1 MSQREWKQKEM
12 QQNREK
18 KGQNQGKNFRKK
30 TGYRAALA
38 ASMFLIAAS
47 AALTACRTSP
57 AEETAAQTQAADMTE
72 GAVSTALGTADRML
86 EEDGVLYLKYRTE
99 IRSLSKETGEMKTLC
114 QFEKEDENSTF
125 WVYGGGLY
133 FDRMQAESGST
144 QGTELYGLY
153 RLDLANGREEHL
165 ADLTDQPSVLYAS
178 KNRLYVKGYNMNV
191 IYALDENGK
200 TAGELSPSD
209 TIYGELPAGCSEL
222 FNGILPYYT
231 EQLGYMPVQNE
242 NCLVIADVDGSHPKE
257 ISDITNTSSV
267 LFAKDAFF
275 ALLRDGNGN
284 TQCYRYEVADPKKRT
299 LLYETAENISLVQY
313 LDGYLYL
320 MENQASQTSTGKLS
334 FRRIAADAETDAS
347 ANAAAAQEPLF
358 TVEEE
363 PGMTNDFS
371 LYGNFYVTG
380 DRAYCQQFK
389 DYGVYL
395 GEKTINNGAAGE
407 VSLLEPVLFQSPIRE
422 LGHVEAESETLKS
435 ADGSRELGSVYAER
449 LVFDGEGDAVEA
461 MNQTMQELQA
471 SVLSMART
479 DSLNLDTEAAGD
491 AAAPDGSE
499 EETLPQDTEA
509 VQPVYS
515 MALTIDG
522 DNAICYL
529 DDHYVCVRA
538 DGYEYTGGAH
548 GTPFRQYFVFDR
560 ETGAR
565 LSLSDVVENPVEDLQ
580 AKVGAAFRELA
591 EKTNFAFESPE
602 DLEHTVADGISY
614 ESPFYLSE
622 TGVVFYYAPYEIAS
636 YAEGFPEVT
645 IPYSELEMRI
655 TLNPLS

>member
-1 MSQREWKQKEM
+1 MAQKEWKREEM
-12 QQNREK
+12 K
-18 KGQNQGKNFRKK
+18 QNQGRTEQNQRKKVQKK
-30 TGYRAALA
+30 TGYRAVLA

-47 AALTACRTSP
+47 AALSACKKSP
-57 AEETAAQTQAADMTE
+57 AAETTAQTQAAEETE
-72 GAVSTALGTADRML
+72 GAVSTALGAADRVL
-86 EEDGVLYLKYRTE
+86 EENGMLYLKYRTE

-114 QFEKEDENSTF
+114 QFDTGDENSTF

-133 FDRMQAESGST
+133 FDRIQAESGST

-153 RLDLANGREEHL
+153 LLDLESGVEEHL

-191 IYALDENGK
+191 IYTLDENGK

-209 TIYGELPAGCSEL
+209 TIYGEIPAGCSEL

-231 EQLGYMPVQNE
+231 EQFGYMPVQNE
-242 NCLVIADVDGSHPKE
+242 TCLVIADADGSHPRE

-284 TQCYRYEVADPKKRT
+284 TQCYRYEVSDPEKRT

-313 LDGYLYL
+313 QDGYLYL
-320 MENQASQTSTGKLS
+320 MENQASQTSTGEFLFK
-334 FRRIAADAETDAS
+334 RIAADAEADAA
-347 ANAAAAQEPLF
+347 ANAAEAQNALF

-371 LYGNFYVTG
+371 MYGNFYVTG
-380 DRAYCQQFK
+380 NQAYCQQFK

-395 GEKTINNGAAGE
+395 GEKTLDDAAGGE
-407 VSLLEPVLFQSPIRE
+407 ATLLEPVLFQSPIRE
-422 LGHVEAESETLKS
+422 LGHVEAQSETLKS

-471 SVLSMART
+471 SVLSAART
-479 DSLNLDTEAAGD
+479 DSMNLDTEMSIDTAES
-491 AAAPDGSE
+491 DGSE
-499 EETLPQDTEA
+499 EETLPQEA
-509 VQPVYS
+509 DAAQPVYS

-522 DNAICYL
+522 DDAITYL

-565 LSLSDVVENPVEDLQ
+565 LSLSDVVENPVEELQ
-580 AKVGAAFRELA
+580 TKVGAAFRELA

-655 TLNPLS
+655 ELSK

>member
-1 MSQREWKQKEM
+1 MAQKEWKREEM
-12 QQNREK
+12 K
-18 KGQNQGKNFRKK
+18 QNQGRTEQNQRKKVQKK
-30 TGYRAALA
+30 TGYRAVLA

-47 AALTACRTSP
+47 AALSACQKSP
-57 AEETAAQTQAADMTE
+57 AAETTAQTQAAEETE
-72 GAVSTALGTADRML
+72 GAVSTALGAADRVL
-86 EEDGVLYLKYRTE
+86 EENGMLYLKYRTE

-114 QFEKEDENSTF
+114 QFDTGDENSTF

-133 FDRMQAESGST
+133 FERIQAESGST
-144 QGTELYGLY
+144 QGTEFYGLY
-153 RLDLANGREEHL
+153 RLDLESGVEEHL

-191 IYALDENGK
+191 IYTLDENGK

-209 TIYGELPAGCSEL
+209 TIYGEIPAGCSEL

-231 EQLGYMPVQNE
+231 EQFGYMPVQNE
-242 NCLVIADVDGSHPKE
+242 TCLVIADVDGSHPRE

-284 TQCYRYEVADPKKRT
+284 TQCYRYEVSDPEKRT

-313 LDGYLYL
+313 QDGYLYL
-320 MENQASQTSTGKLS
+320 MENQASQISTGKYS
-334 FRRIAADAETDAS
+334 FKRIAADAKADAA
-347 ANAAAAQEPLF
+347 ANAAEAQNALF

-371 LYGNFYVTG
+371 MYGNFYVTG
-380 DRAYCQQFK
+380 NQAYCQQFK

-395 GEKTINNGAAGE
+395 GEKTLDDAAGGE
-407 VSLLEPVLFQSPIRE
+407 VTLLEPVLFQSPIRE
-422 LGHVEAESETLKS
+422 LGHVEAQSETLKS

-471 SVLSMART
+471 SVLSAART
-479 DSLNLDTEAAGD
+479 DSMNLDTEMSIDTAET
-491 AAAPDGSE
+491 DGSE
-499 EETLPQDTEA
+499 EEVLPQEA
-509 VQPVYS
+509 DAAQPIYS

-522 DNAICYL
+522 DDAITYL

-560 ETGAR
+560 KTGAR
-565 LSLSDVVENPVEDLQ
+565 LSLSDVVENPVEELQ

-655 TLNPLS
+655 ELSK

>member
-1 MSQREWKQKEM
+1 MAQKEWKREEM
-12 QQNREK
+12 K
-18 KGQNQGKNFRKK
+18 QNQGRTEQNQRKKVQKK
-30 TGYRAALA
+30 TGYRAVLA

-47 AALTACRTSP
+47 AALSACKKSP
-57 AEETAAQTQAADMTE
+57 AAETTAQTQAAEETE
-72 GAVSTALGTADRML
+72 GAVSTALGAADRVL
-86 EEDGVLYLKYRTE
+86 EENGMLYLKYRTE

-114 QFEKEDENSTF
+114 QFDTRDENSTF

-133 FDRMQAESGST
+133 FERIQAESGST
-144 QGTELYGLY
+144 QGTEFYGLY
-153 RLDLANGREEHL
+153 RLDLESGVEEHL

-191 IYALDENGK
+191 IYTLDENGK

-209 TIYGELPAGCSEL
+209 TIYGEIPAGCSEL

-231 EQLGYMPVQNE
+231 EQFGYMPVQNE
-242 NCLVIADVDGSHPKE
+242 TCLVIADVDGSHPRE

-284 TQCYRYEVADPKKRT
+284 TQCYRYEVSDPEKRT

-313 LDGYLYL
+313 QDGYLYL
-320 MENQASQTSTGKLS
+320 MENQASQISTGKYS
-334 FRRIAADAETDAS
+334 FKRIAADAKADAA
-347 ANAAAAQEPLF
+347 ANAAEAQNALF

-371 LYGNFYVTG
+371 MYGNFYVTG
-380 DRAYCQQFK
+380 NLAYCQQFK

-395 GEKTINNGAAGE
+395 GEKTLDDAASGE
-407 VSLLEPVLFQSPIRE
+407 VTLLEPVLFQSPIRE
-422 LGHVEAESETLKS
+422 LGHVEAQSETLKS

-471 SVLSMART
+471 SVLSAART
-479 DSLNLDTEAAGD
+479 DSMNLDTEMSIDTAET
-491 AAAPDGSE
+491 DGSE
-499 EETLPQDTEA
+499 EEVLPQEA
-509 VQPVYS
+509 DAAQPIYS

-522 DNAICYL
+522 DDAITYL

-565 LSLSDVVENPVEDLQ
+565 LSLSDVVENPVEELQ

-636 YAEGFPEVT
+636 YAEGVPEVT

-655 TLNPLS
+655 ELSK

>member
-1 MSQREWKQKEM
+1 MAQKEWKQEEM
-12 QQNREK
+12 K
-18 KGQNQGKNFRKK
+18 QNQGRTEQNQRKKVQKK
-30 TGYRAALA
+30 TGYRAVLA

-47 AALTACRTSP
+47 AALSACQKSP
-57 AEETAAQTQAADMTE
+57 AAETAAQTQAAEETE
-72 GAVSTALGTADRML
+72 GAVSTALGSADRVL
-86 EEDGVLYLKYRTE
+86 EENGMLYLKYRTE

-114 QFEKEDENSTF
+114 QFGKGDENSTF

-133 FDRMQAESGST
+133 FDRKQAESGST
-144 QGTELYGLY
+144 EGTELYGLY
-153 RLDLANGREEHL
+153 RLDLESGEEEHL

-191 IYALDENGK
+191 IYTLDENGK

-209 TIYGELPAGCSEL
+209 TIYGEIPAGCSEL

-231 EQLGYMPVQNE
+231 EQFGYMPVQNE
-242 NCLVIADVDGSHPKE
+242 TCLVIADADGSHPRE

-284 TQCYRYEVADPKKRT
+284 TQCYRYEVSDPEKRT

-313 LDGYLYL
+313 QDGYLYL
-320 MENQASQTSTGKLS
+320 MENQASQISTGKHS
-334 FRRIAADAETDAS
+334 FKRIAADVEADAA
-347 ANAAAAQEPLF
+347 ANAAEAQNALF

-371 LYGNFYVTG
+371 MYGNFYVTG
-380 DRAYCQQFK
+380 NQAYCQQFK

-395 GEKTINNGAAGE
+395 GEKTLDAAAGGE
-407 VSLLEPVLFQSPIRE
+407 VTLLEPVLFQSPIRE
-422 LGHVEAESETLKS
+422 LGHVEAQSEALKS

-449 LVFDGEGDAVEA
+449 LVFDGENDVVEA

-471 SVLSMART
+471 SVLSAART
-479 DSLNLDTEAAGD
+479 DAMNLDTEMSGD
-491 AAAPDGSE
+491 AA
-499 EETLPQDTEA
+499 
-509 VQPVYS
+509 QPVYS

-522 DNAICYL
+522 DNAITYL

-565 LSLSDVVENPVEDLQ
+565 LSLSDVVENPVEELQ

-645 IPYSELEMRI
+645 IPYSELEIRI
-655 TLNPLS
+655 ALK

>member
-1 MSQREWKQKEM
+1 MAQKEWKREEM
-12 QQNREK
+12 K
-18 KGQNQGKNFRKK
+18 QNQGRTEQNQRKKVQKK
-30 TGYRAALA
+30 TGYRAVLA

-47 AALTACRTSP
+47 AALSACQKSP
-57 AEETAAQTQAADMTE
+57 AAETTAQTQAAEETE
-72 GAVSTALGTADRML
+72 GAVSTALGAADRVL
-86 EEDGVLYLKYRTE
+86 EENGMLYLKYRTE

-114 QFEKEDENSTF
+114 QFDTGDENSTF

-133 FDRMQAESGST
+133 FDRIQAESGST
-144 QGTELYGLY
+144 QGTEFYGLY
-153 RLDLANGREEHL
+153 RLDLESGVEEHL

-191 IYALDENGK
+191 IYTLDENGK

-209 TIYGELPAGCSEL
+209 TIYGEIPAGCSEL

-231 EQLGYMPVQNE
+231 EQFGYMPVQNE
-242 NCLVIADVDGSHPKE
+242 TCLVIADVDGSHPRE

-284 TQCYRYEVADPKKRT
+284 TQCYRYEVSDPEKRT

-313 LDGYLYL
+313 QDGYLYL
-320 MENQASQTSTGKLS
+320 MENQASQISTGKYS
-334 FRRIAADAETDAS
+334 FKRIAADAKADAA
-347 ANAAAAQEPLF
+347 ANAAEAQNALF

-371 LYGNFYVTG
+371 MYGNFYVTG
-380 DRAYCQQFK
+380 NQAYCQQFK

-395 GEKTINNGAAGE
+395 GEKTLDDAAGGE
-407 VSLLEPVLFQSPIRE
+407 VTLLEPVLFQSPIRE
-422 LGHVEAESETLKS
+422 LGHVEAQSETLKS

-471 SVLSMART
+471 SVLSAART
-479 DSLNLDTEAAGD
+479 DSMNLDTEMSIDTAET
-491 AAAPDGSE
+491 DGSE
-499 EETLPQDTEA
+499 EEVLPQEA
-509 VQPVYS
+509 DAAQPIYS

-522 DNAICYL
+522 DDAITYL

-565 LSLSDVVENPVEDLQ
+565 LSLSDVVENPVEELQ

-655 TLNPLS
+655 ALSK

>member
-1 MSQREWKQKEM
+1 MAQKEWKREEM
-12 QQNREK
+12 K
-18 KGQNQGKNFRKK
+18 QNQGRTEQNQRKKVQKK
-30 TGYRAALA
+30 TGYRAVLA

-47 AALTACRTSP
+47 AALSACKKSP
-57 AEETAAQTQAADMTE
+57 AAETTAQTQAAEETE
-72 GAVSTALGTADRML
+72 GAVSTALGAPDRVL
-86 EEDGVLYLKYRTE
+86 EENGMLYLKYRTE

-114 QFEKEDENSTF
+114 QFDTGDENSTF

-133 FDRMQAESGST
+133 FDRIQAESGST
-144 QGTELYGLY
+144 QGTKLYGLY
-153 RLDLANGREEHL
+153 RLDLESGVEEHL

-191 IYALDENGK
+191 IYTLDENGK

-209 TIYGELPAGCSEL
+209 TIYGEIPAGCSEL

-231 EQLGYMPVQNE
+231 EQFGYMPVQNE
-242 NCLVIADVDGSHPKE
+242 TCLVIADADGSHPRE

-284 TQCYRYEVADPKKRT
+284 TQCYRYEVSDPEKRT

-313 LDGYLYL
+313 QDGYLYL
-320 MENQASQTSTGKLS
+320 MENQASQTSTGEFLFK
-334 FRRIAADAETDAS
+334 RIAADAEADAA
-347 ANAAAAQEPLF
+347 ANAAEAQNALF

-371 LYGNFYVTG
+371 MYGNFYVTG
-380 DRAYCQQFK
+380 NQAYCQQFK

-395 GEKTINNGAAGE
+395 GEKTLDDAAVGE
-407 VSLLEPVLFQSPIRE
+407 ATLLEPVLFQSPIRE
-422 LGHVEAESETLKS
+422 LGHVEAQSETLKS

-471 SVLSMART
+471 SVLSAART
-479 DSLNLDTEAAGD
+479 DSMNLDTEMSIDTAES
-491 AAAPDGSE
+491 DGSE
-499 EETLPQDTEA
+499 EETLPQEA
-509 VQPVYS
+509 DAAQPVYS

-522 DNAICYL
+522 DDAITYL

-565 LSLSDVVENPVEDLQ
+565 LSLSDVVENPVEELQ

-655 TLNPLS
+655 ELSK

>member
-1 MSQREWKQKEM
+1 MAQKEWKREEM
-12 QQNREK
+12 K
-18 KGQNQGKNFRKK
+18 QNQGRTEQNQRKKVQKK
-30 TGYRAALA
+30 TGYRAVLA

-47 AALTACRTSP
+47 AALSACKKSP
-57 AEETAAQTQAADMTE
+57 AAETTAQTQAAEETE
-72 GAVSTALGTADRML
+72 GAVSTALGAADRVL
-86 EEDGVLYLKYRTE
+86 EENGMLYLKYRTE

-114 QFEKEDENSTF
+114 QFDTGDENSTF

-133 FDRMQAESGST
+133 FDRIQAESGST

-153 RLDLANGREEHL
+153 RLDLESSVEEHL

-191 IYALDENGK
+191 IYTLDENGK

-209 TIYGELPAGCSEL
+209 TIYGEIPAGCSEL

-231 EQLGYMPVQNE
+231 EQFGYMPVQNE
-242 NCLVIADVDGSHPKE
+242 TCLVIADVDGSHPRE

-284 TQCYRYEVADPKKRT
+284 TQCYRYEVSDPEKRT

-313 LDGYLYL
+313 QDGYLYL
-320 MENQASQTSTGKLS
+320 MENQASQISTGKYS
-334 FRRIAADAETDAS
+334 FKRIAADAKADAA
-347 ANAAAAQEPLF
+347 ANAAEAQNALF

-371 LYGNFYVTG
+371 MYGNFYVTG
-380 DRAYCQQFK
+380 NQAYCQQFK

-395 GEKTINNGAAGE
+395 GEKTLDDAAGGE
-407 VSLLEPVLFQSPIRE
+407 VTLLEPVLFQSPIRE
-422 LGHVEAESETLKS
+422 LGHVEAQSETLKS

-471 SVLSMART
+471 SVLSAART
-479 DSLNLDTEAAGD
+479 DSMNLDTEMSIDTAES
-491 AAAPDGSE
+491 DGSE
-499 EETLPQDTEA
+499 EEVLPQEA
-509 VQPVYS
+509 DAAQPVYS

-522 DNAICYL
+522 DDAITYL

-565 LSLSDVVENPVEDLQ
+565 LSLSDVVENPVEELQ

-655 TLNPLS
+655 ELSK

>member
-1 MSQREWKQKEM
+1 MAQKEWKQEEM
-12 QQNREK
+12 K
-18 KGQNQGKNFRKK
+18 QNQGRTEQNQRKKLQKKVQKK
-30 TGYRAALA
+30 TGYRAVLA

-47 AALTACRTSP
+47 AALSACKKSP
-57 AEETAAQTQAADMTE
+57 AAETTAQTQAAEKTE
-72 GAVSTALGTADRML
+72 DAVSTALGSADRML
-86 EEDGVLYLKYRTE
+86 EENGMLYLKYRTE

-114 QFEKEDENSTF
+114 QFDKADENSTF

-153 RLDLANGREEHL
+153 RLDLESGEEEHL

-191 IYALDENGK
+191 IYTLDENGK

-209 TIYGELPAGCSEL
+209 TIYGEIPAGCSEL
-222 FNGILPYYT
+222 FNGILSYYT
-231 EQLGYMPVQNE
+231 EQFGYMPVQNE
-242 NCLVIADVDGSHPKE
+242 TCLVIADADGSHPRE

-284 TQCYRYEVADPKKRT
+284 TQCYRYEVSDPEKRT

-313 LDGYLYL
+313 QDGYLYL
-320 MENQASQTSTGKLS
+320 MENQASQISTGKHS
-334 FRRIAADAETDAS
+334 FKRIAADAEADAA
-347 ANAAAAQEPLF
+347 ANAAEAQNALF

-371 LYGNFYVTG
+371 MYGNFYVTG
-380 DRAYCQQFK
+380 NQAYCQQFK

-395 GEKTINNGAAGE
+395 GEKTLDAAAGGE
-407 VSLLEPVLFQSPIRE
+407 VTLLEPVLFQSPIRE
-422 LGHVEAESETLKS
+422 LGHVEAQSEALKS

-449 LVFDGEGDAVEA
+449 LVFDGENDAVEA

-471 SVLSMART
+471 SVLSAART
-479 DSLNLDTEAAGD
+479 DAMNLDTEMSGD
-491 AAAPDGSE
+491 AA
-499 EETLPQDTEA
+499 
-509 VQPVYS
+509 QPVYS

-522 DNAICYL
+522 DNAITYL

-565 LSLSDVVENPVEDLQ
+565 LSLSDVVENPVEELQ

-645 IPYSELEMRI
+645 IPYNELEMKI
-655 TLNPLS
+655 ALSK

>member
-1 MSQREWKQKEM
+1 MAQKEWKQEEM
-12 QQNREK
+12 K
-18 KGQNQGKNFRKK
+18 QNQGRTEQNQRKKVRKK
-30 TGYRAALA
+30 TGYRAVLA

-47 AALTACRTSP
+47 AALSACKKSP
-57 AEETAAQTQAADMTE
+57 AAETAAQTQAAEKTE
-72 GAVSTALGTADRML
+72 DAVSTALGSADRML
-86 EEDGVLYLKYRTE
+86 EENGMLYLKYRTE

-114 QFEKEDENSTF
+114 QFGKGDENSTF

-133 FDRMQAESGST
+133 FDRMQAESDST
-144 QGTELYGLY
+144 QGAELYGLY
-153 RLDLANGREEHL
+153 RLDLESGEEEHL

-191 IYALDENGK
+191 IYTLDENGK

-209 TIYGELPAGCSEL
+209 TIYGEIPAGCSEL

-231 EQLGYMPVQNE
+231 EQFGYMPVQNE
-242 NCLVIADVDGSHPKE
+242 TCLVIADADGSHPRE

-284 TQCYRYEVADPKKRT
+284 TQCYRYEVSDPEKRT

-313 LDGYLYL
+313 QDGYLYL
-320 MENQASQTSTGKLS
+320 MENQASQISTGKHS
-334 FRRIAADAETDAS
+334 FKRIAADVEADAA
-347 ANAAAAQEPLF
+347 ANAAEAQNALF

-380 DRAYCQQFK
+380 NQAYCQQFK

-395 GEKTINNGAAGE
+395 GEKTLDAAAGGE
-407 VSLLEPVLFQSPIRE
+407 VTLLEPVLFQSPIRE
-422 LGHVEAESETLKS
+422 LGHVEAQSETLKS

-449 LVFDGEGDAVEA
+449 LVFDGENDAVEA

-471 SVLSMART
+471 SVLSAART
-479 DSLNLDTEAAGD
+479 DAMNLDTEMSGD
-491 AAAPDGSE
+491 AA
-499 EETLPQDTEA
+499 
-509 VQPVYS
+509 QPVYS

-522 DNAICYL
+522 DNAITYL

-565 LSLSDVVENPVEDLQ
+565 LSLSDVLENPVEELQ

-645 IPYSELEMRI
+645 IPYNELEMTI
-655 TLNPLS
+655 ALSK

>member
-1 MSQREWKQKEM
+1 MAQKEWKREEM
-12 QQNREK
+12 K
-18 KGQNQGKNFRKK
+18 QNQGRTEQNQRKKVQKK
-30 TGYRAALA
+30 TGYRAVLA

-47 AALTACRTSP
+47 AALSACKKSP
-57 AEETAAQTQAADMTE
+57 AAETTAQTQAAEETE
-72 GAVSTALGTADRML
+72 GAVSTALGAADRVL
-86 EEDGVLYLKYRTE
+86 EENGMLYLKYRTE

-114 QFEKEDENSTF
+114 QFDTGDENSTF

-133 FDRMQAESGST
+133 FDRIQAESGST
-144 QGTELYGLY
+144 QGTEFYGLSL
-153 RLDLANGREEHL
+153 RDLKGGVKGNL
-165 ADLTDQPSVLYAS
+165 AILPVHPSVLYAS

-191 IYALDENGK
+191 IYTLDENGK

-209 TIYGELPAGCSEL
+209 TIYGEIPAGCSEL

-231 EQLGYMPVQNE
+231 EQFGYMPVQNE
-242 NCLVIADVDGSHPKE
+242 TCLVIADADGSHPRE

-284 TQCYRYEVADPKKRT
+284 TQCYRYEVSDPEKRT

-313 LDGYLYL
+313 QDGYLYL
-320 MENQASQTSTGKLS
+320 MENQASQTSTGEFLFK
-334 FRRIAADAETDAS
+334 RIAADAEADAA
-347 ANAAAAQEPLF
+347 ANAAEAQNALF

-371 LYGNFYVTG
+371 MYGNFYVTG
-380 DRAYCQQFK
+380 NQAYCQQFK

-395 GEKTINNGAAGE
+395 GEKTLDDAAGGE
-407 VSLLEPVLFQSPIRE
+407 VTLLDPVLFQSPIRE
-422 LGHVEAESETLKS
+422 LGHVEAQSETLKS

-471 SVLSMART
+471 SVLSAART
-479 DSLNLDTEAAGD
+479 DSMNLDTEMSIDTAES
-491 AAAPDGSE
+491 DGSE
-499 EETLPQDTEA
+499 EETLPQEA
-509 VQPVYS
+509 DAAQPVYS

-522 DNAICYL
+522 DDAITYL

-565 LSLSDVVENPVEDLQ
+565 LSLSDVVENPVEELQ

-655 TLNPLS
+655 ELSK

>member
-1 MSQREWKQKEM
+1 MAQKEWKREEM
-12 QQNREK
+12 K
-18 KGQNQGKNFRKK
+18 QNQGRTEQNQRKKVQKK
-30 TGYRAALA
+30 TGYRAVLA

-47 AALTACRTSP
+47 AALSACQKSP
-57 AEETAAQTQAADMTE
+57 AAETTAQTQAAEETE
-72 GAVSTALGTADRML
+72 GAVSTALGAADRVL
-86 EEDGVLYLKYRTE
+86 EENGMLYLKYRTE

-114 QFEKEDENSTF
+114 QFDTGDENSTF

-133 FDRMQAESGST
+133 FDRIQAESGST
-144 QGTELYGLY
+144 QGTEFYGLY
-153 RLDLANGREEHL
+153 RLDLESGVEEHL

-191 IYALDENGK
+191 IYTLDENGK

-209 TIYGELPAGCSEL
+209 TIYGEIPAGCSEL

-231 EQLGYMPVQNE
+231 EQFGYMPVQNE
-242 NCLVIADVDGSHPKE
+242 TCLVIADVDGSHPRE

-284 TQCYRYEVADPKKRT
+284 TQCYRYEVSDPEKRT

-313 LDGYLYL
+313 QDGYLYL
-320 MENQASQTSTGKLS
+320 MENQASQISTGKYS
-334 FRRIAADAETDAS
+334 FKRIAADAKADAA
-347 ANAAAAQEPLF
+347 ANAAEAQNALF

-371 LYGNFYVTG
+371 MYGNFYVTG
-380 DRAYCQQFK
+380 NQAYCQQFK

-395 GEKTINNGAAGE
+395 GEKTLDDAAGGE
-407 VSLLEPVLFQSPIRE
+407 ATLLEPVLFQSPIRE
-422 LGHVEAESETLKS
+422 LGHVEAQSETLKS

-471 SVLSMART
+471 SVLSAART
-479 DSLNLDTEAAGD
+479 DSMNLDTEMSIDTAET
-491 AAAPDGSE
+491 DGSE
-499 EETLPQDTEA
+499 EEVLPQEA
-509 VQPVYS
+509 DAAQPIYS

-522 DNAICYL
+522 DDAITYL

-565 LSLSDVVENPVEDLQ
+565 LSLSDVVENPVEELQ

-655 TLNPLS
+655 ELSK

>member
-1 MSQREWKQKEM
+1 MAQKEWKREEM
-12 QQNREK
+12 K
-18 KGQNQGKNFRKK
+18 QNQGRTEQNQRKKVQKK
-30 TGYRAALA
+30 TGYRAVLA

-47 AALTACRTSP
+47 AALSACKKSP
-57 AEETAAQTQAADMTE
+57 AAETTAQTQAAEETE
-72 GAVSTALGTADRML
+72 GAVSTALGAADRVL
-86 EEDGVLYLKYRTE
+86 EENGMLYLKYRTE

-114 QFEKEDENSTF
+114 QFDTGDENSTF

-133 FDRMQAESGST
+133 FDRIQAESGST

-153 RLDLANGREEHL
+153 RLDLESAVEEHL

-191 IYALDENGK
+191 IYTLDENGK

-209 TIYGELPAGCSEL
+209 TIYGEIPAGCSEL

-231 EQLGYMPVQNE
+231 EQFGYMPVQNE
-242 NCLVIADVDGSHPKE
+242 TCLVIADADGSHPRE

-284 TQCYRYEVADPKKRT
+284 TQCYRYEVSDPEKRM

-313 LDGYLYL
+313 QDGYLYL
-320 MENQASQTSTGKLS
+320 MENQASQTSTGEFLFK
-334 FRRIAADAETDAS
+334 RIAADAEADAA
-347 ANAAAAQEPLF
+347 ANAAEAQNALF

-371 LYGNFYVTG
+371 MYGNFYVTG
-380 DRAYCQQFK
+380 NQAYCQQFK

-395 GEKTINNGAAGE
+395 GEKTLDDAAGGE
-407 VSLLEPVLFQSPIRE
+407 ATLLEPVLFQSPIRE
-422 LGHVEAESETLKS
+422 LGHVEAQSETLKS

-471 SVLSMART
+471 SVLSAART
-479 DSLNLDTEAAGD
+479 DSMNLDTEMSID
-491 AAAPDGSE
+491 TTESDGSE
-499 EETLPQDTEA
+499 EETLPQEA
-509 VQPVYS
+509 DAAQPVYS

-522 DNAICYL
+522 DDAITYL

-565 LSLSDVVENPVEDLQ
+565 LSLSDVVENPVEELQ

-614 ESPFYLSE
+614 ESPFYLSK

-655 TLNPLS
+655 ELSK

>member
-1 MSQREWKQKEM
+1 MAQKEWKQEEM
-12 QQNREK
+12 K
-18 KGQNQGKNFRKK
+18 QNQGRTEQNQRKKVRKK
-30 TGYRAALA
+30 TGYRAVLA

-47 AALTACRTSP
+47 AALSACKKSP
-57 AEETAAQTQAADMTE
+57 AAETTAQTQAAEKTE
-72 GAVSTALGTADRML
+72 DAVSTALGSADRML
-86 EEDGVLYLKYRTE
+86 EENGMLYLKYRTE

-114 QFEKEDENSTF
+114 QFDKADENSTF

-153 RLDLANGREEHL
+153 RLDLESGEEEHL

-191 IYALDENGK
+191 IYTLDENGK

-209 TIYGELPAGCSEL
+209 TIYGEIPAGCSEL

-231 EQLGYMPVQNE
+231 EQFGYMPVQNE
-242 NCLVIADVDGSHPKE
+242 TCLVIADADGSHPRE

-284 TQCYRYEVADPKKRT
+284 TQCYRYEVSDPEKRT

-313 LDGYLYL
+313 QDGYLYL
-320 MENQASQTSTGKLS
+320 MENQASQISTGKHS
-334 FRRIAADAETDAS
+334 FKRIAADVEADAA
-347 ANAAAAQEPLF
+347 ANAAEAQNELF

-380 DRAYCQQFK
+380 NQAYCQQFK

-395 GEKTINNGAAGE
+395 GEKTLDAAAGGE
-407 VSLLEPVLFQSPIRE
+407 VTLLEPVLFQSPIRE
-422 LGHVEAESETLKS
+422 LGHVEAQSETLKS

-471 SVLSMART
+471 SVLSAART
-479 DSLNLDTEAAGD
+479 DAMNLDTEMSGD
-491 AAAPDGSE
+491 TA
-499 EETLPQDTEA
+499 
-509 VQPVYS
+509 QPVYS

-522 DNAICYL
+522 DNAITYL

-565 LSLSDVVENPVEDLQ
+565 LSLSDVVENPVEELQ

-645 IPYSELEMRI
+645 IPYSELEIRI
-655 TLNPLS
+655 ALK

>member
-1 MSQREWKQKEM
+1 MAQKEWKREEM
-12 QQNREK
+12 K
-18 KGQNQGKNFRKK
+18 QNQGRTEQNQRKKVQKK
-30 TGYRAALA
+30 TGYRAVLA

-47 AALTACRTSP
+47 AALSACQKSP
-57 AEETAAQTQAADMTE
+57 AAETTAQTQAAEETE
-72 GAVSTALGTADRML
+72 GAVSTALGAADRVL
-86 EEDGVLYLKYRTE
+86 EENGMLYLKYRTE

-114 QFEKEDENSTF
+114 QFDTGDENSTF

-133 FDRMQAESGST
+133 FDRIQAESGST
-144 QGTELYGLY
+144 QGTEFYGLY
-153 RLDLANGREEHL
+153 RLDLESGVEEHL

-191 IYALDENGK
+191 IYTLDENGK

-209 TIYGELPAGCSEL
+209 TIYGEIPAGCSEL

-231 EQLGYMPVQNE
+231 EQFGYMPVQNE
-242 NCLVIADVDGSHPKE
+242 TCLVIADVDGSHPRE

-284 TQCYRYEVADPKKRT
+284 TQCYRYEVSDPEKRT

-313 LDGYLYL
+313 QDGYLYL
-320 MENQASQTSTGKLS
+320 MENQASQISTGKYS
-334 FRRIAADAETDAS
+334 FKRIAADAKADAA
-347 ANAAAAQEPLF
+347 ANAAEAQNALF

-371 LYGNFYVTG
+371 MYGNFYVTG
-380 DRAYCQQFK
+380 NQAYCQQFK

-395 GEKTINNGAAGE
+395 GEKTLDDAASGE
-407 VSLLEPVLFQSPIRE
+407 VTLLEPVLFQSPIRE
-422 LGHVEAESETLKS
+422 LGHVEAQSETLKS

-471 SVLSMART
+471 SVLSAART
-479 DSLNLDTEAAGD
+479 DSMNLDTEMSIDTAET
-491 AAAPDGSE
+491 DGSE
-499 EETLPQDTEA
+499 EEVLPQEA
-509 VQPVYS
+509 DAAQPIYS

-522 DNAICYL
+522 DDAITYL

-565 LSLSDVVENPVEDLQ
+565 LSLSDVVENPVEELQ

-655 TLNPLS
+655 ALSK

>member
-1 MSQREWKQKEM
+1 MAQKEWK
-12 QQNREK
+12 REAMK
-18 KGQNQGKNFRKK
+18 QNQGRTEQNQRKKVQKK
-30 TGYRAALA
+30 TGYRAVLA

-47 AALTACRTSP
+47 AALSACQKSP
-57 AEETAAQTQAADMTE
+57 AAETTAQTQAAEETE
-72 GAVSTALGTADRML
+72 GAVSTALGAADRVL
-86 EEDGVLYLKYRTE
+86 EENGMLYLKYRTE

-114 QFEKEDENSTF
+114 QFDTGDENSTF

-133 FDRMQAESGST
+133 FDRIQAESGST
-144 QGTELYGLY
+144 QGTEFYGLY
-153 RLDLANGREEHL
+153 RLDLESGVEEHL

-191 IYALDENGK
+191 IYTLDENGK

-209 TIYGELPAGCSEL
+209 TIYGEIPAGCSEL

-231 EQLGYMPVQNE
+231 EQFGYMPVQNE
-242 NCLVIADVDGSHPKE
+242 TCLVIADVDGSHPRE

-284 TQCYRYEVADPKKRT
+284 TQCYRYEVSDPEKRT

-313 LDGYLYL
+313 QDGYLYL
-320 MENQASQTSTGKLS
+320 MENQASQISTGKYS
-334 FRRIAADAETDAS
+334 FKRIAADAKADAA
-347 ANAAAAQEPLF
+347 ANAAEAQNALF

-371 LYGNFYVTG
+371 MYGNFYVTG
-380 DRAYCQQFK
+380 NQAYCQQFK

-395 GEKTINNGAAGE
+395 GEKTLDDAASGE
-407 VSLLEPVLFQSPIRE
+407 VTLLEPVLFQSPIRE
-422 LGHVEAESETLKS
+422 LGHVEAQSETLKS

-471 SVLSMART
+471 SVLSAART
-479 DSLNLDTEAAGD
+479 DSMNLDTEMSIDTAET
-491 AAAPDGSE
+491 DGSE
-499 EETLPQDTEA
+499 EEVLPQEA
-509 VQPVYS
+509 DAAQPIYS

-522 DNAICYL
+522 DDAITYL

-565 LSLSDVVENPVEDLQ
+565 LSLSDVVENPVEELQ

-655 TLNPLS
+655 ELSK

>member
-1 MSQREWKQKEM
+1 MAQKEWKREEM
-12 QQNREK
+12 K
-18 KGQNQGKNFRKK
+18 QNQGRTEQNQRKKVQKK
-30 TGYRAALA
+30 TGYRAVLA

-47 AALTACRTSP
+47 AALSACQKSP
-57 AEETAAQTQAADMTE
+57 AAETTAQTQAAEETE
-72 GAVSTALGTADRML
+72 GAVSTALGAADRVL
-86 EEDGVLYLKYRTE
+86 EENGMLYLKYRTE

-114 QFEKEDENSTF
+114 QFDTGDENSTF

-133 FDRMQAESGST
+133 FDRIQAESGST
-144 QGTELYGLY
+144 QGTEFYGLY
-153 RLDLANGREEHL
+153 RLDLESGVEEHL

-191 IYALDENGK
+191 IYTLDENGK

-209 TIYGELPAGCSEL
+209 TVYGEIPAGCSEL

-231 EQLGYMPVQNE
+231 EQFGYMPVQNE
-242 NCLVIADVDGSHPKE
+242 TCLVIADVDGSHPRE

-284 TQCYRYEVADPKKRT
+284 TQCYRYEVSDPEKRT

-313 LDGYLYL
+313 QDGYLYL
-320 MENQASQTSTGKLS
+320 MENQASQISTGKYS
-334 FRRIAADAETDAS
+334 FKRIAADAKADAA
-347 ANAAAAQEPLF
+347 ANAAEAQNALF

-371 LYGNFYVTG
+371 MYGNFYVTG
-380 DRAYCQQFK
+380 NQAYCQQFK

-395 GEKTINNGAAGE
+395 GEKTLDDAASGE
-407 VSLLEPVLFQSPIRE
+407 VTLLEPVLFQSPIRE
-422 LGHVEAESETLKS
+422 LGHVEAQSETLKS

-471 SVLSMART
+471 SVLSAART
-479 DSLNLDTEAAGD
+479 DSMNLDTEMSIDTAET
-491 AAAPDGSE
+491 DGSE
-499 EETLPQDTEA
+499 EEVLPQEA
-509 VQPVYS
+509 DAAQPIYS

-522 DNAICYL
+522 DDAITYL

-565 LSLSDVVENPVEDLQ
+565 LSLSDVVENPVEELQ

-655 TLNPLS
+655 ELSK

>member
-1 MSQREWKQKEM
+1 MAQKEWKQEEM
-12 QQNREK
+12 K
-18 KGQNQGKNFRKK
+18 QNQGRTEQNQRKKVRKK
-30 TGYRAALA
+30 TGYRAVLA

-47 AALTACRTSP
+47 AALSACKKSP
-57 AEETAAQTQAADMTE
+57 AAETTAQTQAAEKTE
-72 GAVSTALGTADRML
+72 DTVSTALGSADRML
-86 EEDGVLYLKYRTE
+86 EENGMLYLKYRTE

-114 QFEKEDENSTF
+114 QFDKADENSTF

-153 RLDLANGREEHL
+153 RLDLESGEEEHL

-191 IYALDENGK
+191 IYTLDENGK

-209 TIYGELPAGCSEL
+209 TIYGEIPAGCSEL

-231 EQLGYMPVQNE
+231 EQFGYMPVQNE
-242 NCLVIADVDGSHPKE
+242 TCLVIADADGSHPRE

-284 TQCYRYEVADPKKRT
+284 TQCYRYEVSDPEKRT

-313 LDGYLYL
+313 QDGYLYL
-320 MENQASQTSTGKLS
+320 MENQASQISTGKHS
-334 FRRIAADAETDAS
+334 FKRIAADVEADAA
-347 ANAAAAQEPLF
+347 ANAAEAQNALF

-380 DRAYCQQFK
+380 NQAYCQQFK

-395 GEKTINNGAAGE
+395 GEKTLDDAAGGE
-407 VSLLEPVLFQSPIRE
+407 VTLLEPVLFQSPIRE
-422 LGHVEAESETLKS
+422 LGHVEAQSETLKS

-449 LVFDGEGDAVEA
+449 LVFDGENDAVEA
-461 MNQTMQELQA
+461 MNQTMQELQV
-471 SVLSMART
+471 SVLSAART
-479 DSLNLDTEAAGD
+479 DAMNLDTEMSGD
-491 AAAPDGSE
+491 TA
-499 EETLPQDTEA
+499 
-509 VQPVYS
+509 QPVYS

-522 DNAICYL
+522 DNAITYL

-565 LSLSDVVENPVEDLQ
+565 LSLSDVLENPVEELQ

-645 IPYSELEMRI
+645 IPYNELEMKI
-655 TLNPLS
+655 ALSK

>member
-1 MSQREWKQKEM
+1 MAQKEWKQEEM
-12 QQNREK
+12 K
-18 KGQNQGKNFRKK
+18 QNQGRTEQNQRKKVRKK
-30 TGYRAALA
+30 TGYRAVLA

-47 AALTACRTSP
+47 AALSACKKSP
-57 AEETAAQTQAADMTE
+57 AAETAAQTQAAEKTE
-72 GAVSTALGTADRML
+72 DAVSTALGSADRML
-86 EEDGVLYLKYRTE
+86 EENGMLYLKYRTE

-114 QFEKEDENSTF
+114 QFDKADENSTF

-153 RLDLANGREEHL
+153 RLDLESGEEEHL

-191 IYALDENGK
+191 IYTLDENGK

-209 TIYGELPAGCSEL
+209 TIYGEIPAGCSEL

-231 EQLGYMPVQNE
+231 EQFGYMPVQNE
-242 NCLVIADVDGSHPKE
+242 TCLVIADADGSHPRE
-257 ISDITNTSSV
+257 VSDITNTSSV

-284 TQCYRYEVADPKKRT
+284 TQCYRYEVSDPEKRT

-313 LDGYLYL
+313 QDGYLYL
-320 MENQASQTSTGKLS
+320 MENQASQISTGKHS
-334 FRRIAADAETDAS
+334 FKRIAADVEADAA
-347 ANAAAAQEPLF
+347 ANAAEAQNALF

-380 DRAYCQQFK
+380 NQAYCQQFK

-395 GEKTINNGAAGE
+395 GEKTLDDAAGGE
-407 VSLLEPVLFQSPIRE
+407 VTLLEPVLFQSPIRE
-422 LGHVEAESETLKS
+422 LGHVEAQSETLKS

-449 LVFDGEGDAVEA
+449 LVFDGENDAVEA

-471 SVLSMART
+471 SVLSAART
-479 DSLNLDTEAAGD
+479 DAMNLDTEMSGD
-491 AAAPDGSE
+491 TA
-499 EETLPQDTEA
+499 
-509 VQPVYS
+509 QPVYS

-522 DNAICYL
+522 DNAITYL

-565 LSLSDVVENPVEDLQ
+565 LSLSDVVENPVEELQ

-655 TLNPLS
+655 ELNK

>member
-1 MSQREWKQKEM
+1 MAQKEWKREEM
-12 QQNREK
+12 K
-18 KGQNQGKNFRKK
+18 QNQGRTEQNQRKKVQKK
-30 TGYRAALA
+30 TGYRAVLA

-47 AALTACRTSP
+47 AALSACKKSP
-57 AEETAAQTQAADMTE
+57 AAETTAQTQAAEETE
-72 GAVSTALGTADRML
+72 GAVSTALGAADRVL
-86 EEDGVLYLKYRTE
+86 EENGMLYLKYRTE

-114 QFEKEDENSTF
+114 QFDTGDENSTF

-133 FDRMQAESGST
+133 FDRIQAESGST
-144 QGTELYGLY
+144 QGTEFYGLY
-153 RLDLANGREEHL
+153 RLDLESGVEEHL

-191 IYALDENGK
+191 IYTLDENGK

-209 TIYGELPAGCSEL
+209 TIYGEIPAGCSEL

-231 EQLGYMPVQNE
+231 EQFGYMPVQNE
-242 NCLVIADVDGSHPKE
+242 TCLVIADVDGSHPRE

-284 TQCYRYEVADPKKRT
+284 TQCYRYEVSDPEKRT

-313 LDGYLYL
+313 QDGYLYL
-320 MENQASQTSTGKLS
+320 MENQASQTSTGEFLFK
-334 FRRIAADAETDAS
+334 RIAADAEADAA
-347 ANAAAAQEPLF
+347 ANAAEAQNALF

-371 LYGNFYVTG
+371 MYGNFYVTG
-380 DRAYCQQFK
+380 NQAYCQQFK

-395 GEKTINNGAAGE
+395 GEKTLDDAASGE
-407 VSLLEPVLFQSPIRE
+407 VTLLEPVLFQSPIRE
-422 LGHVEAESETLKS
+422 LGHVEAQSETLKS

-471 SVLSMART
+471 SVLSAART
-479 DSLNLDTEAAGD
+479 DSMNLDTEMSIDTAET
-491 AAAPDGSE
+491 DGSE
-499 EETLPQDTEA
+499 EEVLPQEA
-509 VQPVYS
+509 DAAQPIYS

-522 DNAICYL
+522 DDAITYL

-565 LSLSDVVENPVEDLQ
+565 LSLSDVVENPVEELQ

-655 TLNPLS
+655 ALSK

>member
-1 MSQREWKQKEM
+1 MAQKEWKREEM
-12 QQNREK
+12 K
-18 KGQNQGKNFRKK
+18 QNQGRTEQNQRKKVQKK
-30 TGYRAALA
+30 TGYRAVLA

-47 AALTACRTSP
+47 AALSACKKSP
-57 AEETAAQTQAADMTE
+57 AAETTAQTQAAEETE
-72 GAVSTALGTADRML
+72 GAVSTALGAADRVL
-86 EEDGVLYLKYRTE
+86 EENGMLYLKYRTE

-114 QFEKEDENSTF
+114 QFDTGDENSTF

-133 FDRMQAESGST
+133 FDRIQAESGST

-153 RLDLANGREEHL
+153 RLDLESSVEEHL

-191 IYALDENGK
+191 IYTLDENGK

-209 TIYGELPAGCSEL
+209 TIYGEIPAGCSEL

-231 EQLGYMPVQNE
+231 EQFGYMPVQNE
-242 NCLVIADVDGSHPKE
+242 TCLVIADADGSHPRE

-284 TQCYRYEVADPKKRT
+284 TQCYRYEVSDPEKRT

-313 LDGYLYL
+313 QDGYLYL
-320 MENQASQTSTGKLS
+320 MENQASQTSTGEFLFK
-334 FRRIAADAETDAS
+334 RIAADAEADAA
-347 ANAAAAQEPLF
+347 ANAAEAQNALF

-371 LYGNFYVTG
+371 MYGNFYVTG
-380 DRAYCQQFK
+380 NQAYCQQFK

-395 GEKTINNGAAGE
+395 GEKTLDDAAGGE
-407 VSLLEPVLFQSPIRE
+407 ATLLEPVLFQSPIRE
-422 LGHVEAESETLKS
+422 LGHVEAQSETLKS

-471 SVLSMART
+471 SVLSAART
-479 DSLNLDTEAAGD
+479 DSMNLDTEMSIDTAES
-491 AAAPDGSE
+491 DGSE
-499 EETLPQDTEA
+499 EETLPQEA
-509 VQPVYS
+509 DAAQPVYS

-522 DNAICYL
+522 DDAITYL

-565 LSLSDVVENPVEDLQ
+565 LSLSDVVENPVEELQ

-655 TLNPLS
+655 ELSK

>member
-1 MSQREWKQKEM
+1 MAQKEWKREEM
-12 QQNREK
+12 K
-18 KGQNQGKNFRKK
+18 QNQGRTEQNQRKKVQKK
-30 TGYRAALA
+30 TGYRAVLA

-47 AALTACRTSP
+47 AALSACKKSP
-57 AEETAAQTQAADMTE
+57 AAETTAQTQAAEETE
-72 GAVSTALGTADRML
+72 GAVSTALGAADRVL
-86 EEDGVLYLKYRTE
+86 EENGMLYLKYRTE

-114 QFEKEDENSTF
+114 QFDTGDENSTF

-133 FDRMQAESGST
+133 FDRIQAESGST
-144 QGTELYGLY
+144 QGTEFYGLY
-153 RLDLANGREEHL
+153 RLDLESGVEEHL

-191 IYALDENGK
+191 IYMLDENGK

-209 TIYGELPAGCSEL
+209 TIYGEIPAGCSEL

-231 EQLGYMPVQNE
+231 EQFGYMPVQNE
-242 NCLVIADVDGSHPKE
+242 TCLVIADVDGSHPRE

-284 TQCYRYEVADPKKRT
+284 TQCYRYEVSDPEKRT

-313 LDGYLYL
+313 QDGYLYL
-320 MENQASQTSTGKLS
+320 MENQASQISTGKYS
-334 FRRIAADAETDAS
+334 FKRIAADAKADAA
-347 ANAAAAQEPLF
+347 ANAAEAQNALF

-371 LYGNFYVTG
+371 MYGNFYVTG
-380 DRAYCQQFK
+380 NQAYCQQFK

-395 GEKTINNGAAGE
+395 GEKTLDDAASGE
-407 VSLLEPVLFQSPIRE
+407 VTLLEPVLFQSPIRE
-422 LGHVEAESETLKS
+422 LGHVEAQSETLKS

-471 SVLSMART
+471 SVLSAART
-479 DSLNLDTEAAGD
+479 DSMNLDTEMSIDTAETDGLEEEVLPQEAD
-491 AAAPDGSE
+491 AA
-499 EETLPQDTEA
+499 
-509 VQPVYS
+509 QPIYS

-522 DNAICYL
+522 DDAITYL

-565 LSLSDVVENPVEDLQ
+565 LSLSDVVENPVEELQ

-655 TLNPLS
+655 ELSK

>member
-1 MSQREWKQKEM
+1 MAQKEWKREEM
-12 QQNREK
+12 K
-18 KGQNQGKNFRKK
+18 QNQGRTEQNQRKKVQKK
-30 TGYRAALA
+30 TGYRAVLA

-47 AALTACRTSP
+47 AALSACQKSP
-57 AEETAAQTQAADMTE
+57 AAETTAQTQAAEETE
-72 GAVSTALGTADRML
+72 GAVSTALGAADRVL
-86 EEDGVLYLKYRTE
+86 EENGMLYLKYRTE

-114 QFEKEDENSTF
+114 QFDTGDENSTF

-133 FDRMQAESGST
+133 FDRIQAESGST
-144 QGTELYGLY
+144 QGTEFYGLY
-153 RLDLANGREEHL
+153 RLDLESGVEEHL

-191 IYALDENGK
+191 IYTLDENGK

-209 TIYGELPAGCSEL
+209 TIYGEIPAGCSEL

-231 EQLGYMPVQNE
+231 EQFGYMPVQNE
-242 NCLVIADVDGSHPKE
+242 TCLVIADVDGSHPRE

-284 TQCYRYEVADPKKRT
+284 TQCYRYEVSDPEKRT

-313 LDGYLYL
+313 QDGYLYL
-320 MENQASQTSTGKLS
+320 MENQASQISTGKYS
-334 FRRIAADAETDAS
+334 FKRIVADAKADAA
-347 ANAAAAQEPLF
+347 ANAAEAQNALF

-371 LYGNFYVTG
+371 MYGNFYVTG
-380 DRAYCQQFK
+380 NQAYCQQFK

-395 GEKTINNGAAGE
+395 GEKTLDDAAGGE
-407 VSLLEPVLFQSPIRE
+407 VTLLEPVLFQSPIRE
-422 LGHVEAESETLKS
+422 LGHVEAQSETLKS

-471 SVLSMART
+471 SVLSAART
-479 DSLNLDTEAAGD
+479 DSMNLDTEMSIDTAET
-491 AAAPDGSE
+491 DGSE
-499 EETLPQDTEA
+499 EEVLPQEA
-509 VQPVYS
+509 DAAQPIYS

-522 DNAICYL
+522 DDAITYL

-565 LSLSDVVENPVEDLQ
+565 LSLSDVVENPVEELQ

-655 TLNPLS
+655 ELSK

>member
-1 MSQREWKQKEM
+1 MAQKEWKREEM
-12 QQNREK
+12 K
-18 KGQNQGKNFRKK
+18 QNQGRTEQNQRKKVQKK
-30 TGYRAALA
+30 TGYRAVLA

-47 AALTACRTSP
+47 AALSACQKSP
-57 AEETAAQTQAADMTE
+57 AAETTAQTQAAEETE
-72 GAVSTALGTADRML
+72 GAVSTALGAADRVL
-86 EEDGVLYLKYRTE
+86 EENGMLYLKYRTE

-114 QFEKEDENSTF
+114 QFDTGDENSTF

-133 FDRMQAESGST
+133 FDRIQAESGST
-144 QGTELYGLY
+144 QGTEFYGLY
-153 RLDLANGREEHL
+153 RLDLESGVEEHL

-191 IYALDENGK
+191 IYTLDENGK

-209 TIYGELPAGCSEL
+209 TIYGEIPAGCSEL

-231 EQLGYMPVQNE
+231 EQFGYMPVQNE
-242 NCLVIADVDGSHPKE
+242 TCLVIADVDGSHPRE

-284 TQCYRYEVADPKKRT
+284 TQCYRYEVSDPEKRT

-313 LDGYLYL
+313 QGGYLYL
-320 MENQASQTSTGKLS
+320 MENQASQISTGEFLFK
-334 FRRIAADAETDAS
+334 RIAADAKADAA
-347 ANAAAAQEPLF
+347 ANAAEAQNALF

-371 LYGNFYVTG
+371 MYGNFYVTG
-380 DRAYCQQFK
+380 NQAYCQQFK

-395 GEKTINNGAAGE
+395 GEKTLDDAAGGE
-407 VSLLEPVLFQSPIRE
+407 VTLLEPVLFQSPIRE
-422 LGHVEAESETLKS
+422 LGHVEAQSETLKS

-471 SVLSMART
+471 SVLSAART
-479 DSLNLDTEAAGD
+479 DSMNLDTEMSIDTAET
-491 AAAPDGSE
+491 DGSE
-499 EETLPQDTEA
+499 EEVLPQEA
-509 VQPVYS
+509 DAAQPIYS

-522 DNAICYL
+522 DDAITYL

-565 LSLSDVVENPVEDLQ
+565 LSLSDVVENPVEELQ

-655 TLNPLS
+655 ELGK

>member
-1 MSQREWKQKEM
+1 MAQKEWKREEM
-12 QQNREK
+12 K
-18 KGQNQGKNFRKK
+18 QNQGRTEQNQRKKVQKK
-30 TGYRAALA
+30 TGYRAVLA

-47 AALTACRTSP
+47 AALSACKKSP
-57 AEETAAQTQAADMTE
+57 AAETTAQTQAAEETE
-72 GAVSTALGTADRML
+72 GAVSTALGAADRVL
-86 EEDGVLYLKYRTE
+86 EENGMLYLKYRTE

-114 QFEKEDENSTF
+114 QFDTGDENSTF

-133 FDRMQAESGST
+133 FDRIQVESGST

-153 RLDLANGREEHL
+153 RLDLESGVEEHL

-191 IYALDENGK
+191 IYTLDENGK

-209 TIYGELPAGCSEL
+209 TIYGEIPAGCSEL

-231 EQLGYMPVQNE
+231 EQFGYMPVQNE
-242 NCLVIADVDGSHPKE
+242 TCLVIADADGSHPRE

-284 TQCYRYEVADPKKRT
+284 TQCYRYEVSDPEKRT

-313 LDGYLYL
+313 QDGYLYL
-320 MENQASQTSTGKLS
+320 MENQASQTSTGEFLFK
-334 FRRIAADAETDAS
+334 RIAADAEADAA
-347 ANAAAAQEPLF
+347 ANAAEAQNALF

-371 LYGNFYVTG
+371 MYGNFYVTG
-380 DRAYCQQFK
+380 NQAYCQQFK

-395 GEKTINNGAAGE
+395 GEKTLDDAAGGE
-407 VSLLEPVLFQSPIRE
+407 ATLLEPVLFQSPIRE
-422 LGHVEAESETLKS
+422 LGHVEAQSETLKS

-471 SVLSMART
+471 SVLSAART
-479 DSLNLDTEAAGD
+479 DSMNLDTEMIIDTAES
-491 AAAPDGSE
+491 DGSE
-499 EETLPQDTEA
+499 EETLPQEA
-509 VQPVYS
+509 DAAQPVYS

-522 DNAICYL
+522 DDAITYL
-529 DDHYVCVRA
+529 DDHYVCIRA

-565 LSLSDVVENPVEDLQ
+565 LSLSDVVENPVEELQ

-655 TLNPLS
+655 ELSK

>member
-1 MSQREWKQKEM
+1 MAQKEWKREEM
-12 QQNREK
+12 K
-18 KGQNQGKNFRKK
+18 QNQGRTEQNQRKKVQKK
-30 TGYRAALA
+30 TGYRAVLA

-47 AALTACRTSP
+47 AALSACKKSP
-57 AEETAAQTQAADMTE
+57 AAETTAQTQAAEETE
-72 GAVSTALGTADRML
+72 GAVSTALGAADRVL
-86 EEDGVLYLKYRTE
+86 EENGMLYLKYRTE

-114 QFEKEDENSTF
+114 QFDTGDENSTF

-133 FDRMQAESGST
+133 FDRIQAESGST
-144 QGTELYGLY
+144 QGTEFYGLY
-153 RLDLANGREEHL
+153 RLDLESGVEEHL

-191 IYALDENGK
+191 IYTLDENGK

-209 TIYGELPAGCSEL
+209 TIYGEIPAGCSEL

-231 EQLGYMPVQNE
+231 EQFGYMPVQNE
-242 NCLVIADVDGSHPKE
+242 TCLVIADVDGSHPRE

-284 TQCYRYEVADPKKRT
+284 TQCYRYEVSDPEKRT

-313 LDGYLYL
+313 QDGYLYL
-320 MENQASQTSTGKLS
+320 MENQASQISTGKYS
-334 FRRIAADAETDAS
+334 FKRIAADAKADAA
-347 ANAAAAQEPLF
+347 ANAAEAQNALF

-371 LYGNFYVTG
+371 MYGNFYVTG
-380 DRAYCQQFK
+380 NQAYCQQFK

-395 GEKTINNGAAGE
+395 GEKTLDDAAGGE
-407 VSLLEPVLFQSPIRE
+407 VTLLEPVLFQSPIRE
-422 LGHVEAESETLKS
+422 LGHVEAQSETLKS

-471 SVLSMART
+471 SVLSAART
-479 DSLNLDTEAAGD
+479 DSMNLDTEMSIDTAET
-491 AAAPDGSE
+491 DGSE
-499 EETLPQDTEA
+499 EEVLPQEA
-509 VQPVYS
+509 DAAQPIYS

-522 DNAICYL
+522 DDAITYL

-565 LSLSDVVENPVEDLQ
+565 LSLSDVVENPVEELQ

-655 TLNPLS
+655 ELSK

>member
-1 MSQREWKQKEM
+1 MAQKEWKREEM
-12 QQNREK
+12 K
-18 KGQNQGKNFRKK
+18 QNQGRTEQNQRKKVQKK
-30 TGYRAALA
+30 TGYRAVLA

-47 AALTACRTSP
+47 AALSACQKSP
-57 AEETAAQTQAADMTE
+57 AAETTAQTQAAEETE
-72 GAVSTALGTADRML
+72 GAVSTALGAADRVL
-86 EEDGVLYLKYRTE
+86 EENGMLYLKYRTE

-114 QFEKEDENSTF
+114 QFDTGDENSTF

-133 FDRMQAESGST
+133 FDRIQAESGST
-144 QGTELYGLY
+144 QGTEFYGLY
-153 RLDLANGREEHL
+153 RLDLESGVEEHL

-191 IYALDENGK
+191 IYTLDENGK

-209 TIYGELPAGCSEL
+209 TIYGEIPAGCSEL

-231 EQLGYMPVQNE
+231 EQFGYMPVQNE
-242 NCLVIADVDGSHPKE
+242 TCLVIADADGSHPRE

-284 TQCYRYEVADPKKRT
+284 TQCYRYEVSDPEKRT

-313 LDGYLYL
+313 QDGYLYL
-320 MENQASQTSTGKLS
+320 MENQASQISTGKYS
-334 FRRIAADAETDAS
+334 FKRIAADAKADAA
-347 ANAAAAQEPLF
+347 ANAAEAQNALF

-371 LYGNFYVTG
+371 MYGNFYVTG
-380 DRAYCQQFK
+380 NQAYCQQFK

-395 GEKTINNGAAGE
+395 GEKTLDDAAGGE
-407 VSLLEPVLFQSPIRE
+407 VTLLEPVLFQSPIRE
-422 LGHVEAESETLKS
+422 LGHVEAQSETLKS

-471 SVLSMART
+471 SVLSTART
-479 DSLNLDTEAAGD
+479 DSMNLDTEMSIDTAET
-491 AAAPDGSE
+491 DGSE
-499 EETLPQDTEA
+499 EEVLPQEA
-509 VQPVYS
+509 DAAQPIYS

-522 DNAICYL
+522 DDAITYL

-565 LSLSDVVENPVEDLQ
+565 LSLSDVVENPVEELQ

-655 TLNPLS
+655 ELSK

>member
-1 MSQREWKQKEM
+1 MAQKEWKREEM
-12 QQNREK
+12 K
-18 KGQNQGKNFRKK
+18 QNQGRTEQNQRKKVQKK
-30 TGYRAALA
+30 TGYRAVLA

-47 AALTACRTSP
+47 AALSACKKSP
-57 AEETAAQTQAADMTE
+57 AAETTAQTQAAEETE
-72 GAVSTALGTADRML
+72 GAVSTALGAADRVL
-86 EEDGVLYLKYRTE
+86 EENGMLYLKYRTE

-114 QFEKEDENSTF
+114 QFDTGDENSTF

-133 FDRMQAESGST
+133 FDRIQAESGST

-153 RLDLANGREEHL
+153 RLDLESGVEEHL

-191 IYALDENGK
+191 IYTLDENGK
-200 TAGELSPSD
+200 TAGELAPSD
-209 TIYGELPAGCSEL
+209 TIYGEIPAGCSEL
-222 FNGILPYYT
+222 FNGILPYYM
-231 EQLGYMPVQNE
+231 EQFGYMPVQNE
-242 NCLVIADVDGSHPKE
+242 TCLVIADADGSHPRE

-284 TQCYRYEVADPKKRT
+284 TQCYRYEVSDPEKRT

-313 LDGYLYL
+313 QGGYLYL
-320 MENQASQTSTGKLS
+320 MENQASQISTGKYS
-334 FRRIAADAETDAS
+334 FKRIAADAKADAA
-347 ANAAAAQEPLF
+347 ANAAEAQNALF

-371 LYGNFYVTG
+371 MYGNFYVTG
-380 DRAYCQQFK
+380 NQAYCQQFK

-395 GEKTINNGAAGE
+395 GEKTLDDAAGGE
-407 VSLLEPVLFQSPIRE
+407 VTLLEPVLFQSPIRE
-422 LGHVEAESETLKS
+422 LGHVEAQSETLKS

-471 SVLSMART
+471 SVLSAART
-479 DSLNLDTEAAGD
+479 DSMNLDTEMSIDTAES
-491 AAAPDGSE
+491 DGSE
-499 EETLPQDTEA
+499 EETLPQEA
-509 VQPVYS
+509 DAAQPVYS

-522 DNAICYL
+522 DDAITYL

-565 LSLSDVVENPVEDLQ
+565 LSLSDVVENPVEELQ

-655 TLNPLS
+655 ELSK

>member
-1 MSQREWKQKEM
+1 MAQKEWKREEM
-12 QQNREK
+12 K
-18 KGQNQGKNFRKK
+18 QNQGRTEQNQRKKVQKK
-30 TGYRAALA
+30 TGYRAVLA

-47 AALTACRTSP
+47 AALSACKKSP
-57 AEETAAQTQAADMTE
+57 AAETTAQTQAAEETE
-72 GAVSTALGTADRML
+72 GAVSTALGAADRVL
-86 EEDGVLYLKYRTE
+86 EENGMLYLKYRTE

-114 QFEKEDENSTF
+114 QFDTGDENSTF

-133 FDRMQAESGST
+133 FDRIQAESGST

-153 RLDLANGREEHL
+153 RLDLESSVEEHL

-191 IYALDENGK
+191 IYTLDENGK

-209 TIYGELPAGCSEL
+209 TIYGEIPAGCSEL

-231 EQLGYMPVQNE
+231 EQFGYMPVQNE
-242 NCLVIADVDGSHPKE
+242 TCLVIADADGSHPRE
-257 ISDITNTSSV
+257 VSDITNTSSV

-284 TQCYRYEVADPKKRT
+284 TQCYRYEVSDPEKRT

-313 LDGYLYL
+313 QDGYLYL
-320 MENQASQTSTGKLS
+320 MENQASQTSTGEFLFK
-334 FRRIAADAETDAS
+334 RIAADAEADAA
-347 ANAAAAQEPLF
+347 ANAAEAQNALF

-371 LYGNFYVTG
+371 MYGNFYVTG
-380 DRAYCQQFK
+380 NQAYCQQFK

-395 GEKTINNGAAGE
+395 GEKTLDDAAGGE
-407 VSLLEPVLFQSPIRE
+407 ATLLEPVLFQSPIRE
-422 LGHVEAESETLKS
+422 LGHVEAQSETLKS

-449 LVFDGEGDAVEA
+449 LVFDGEGDAGEA

-471 SVLSMART
+471 SVLSAART
-479 DSLNLDTEAAGD
+479 DSMNLDTEMSIDTAES
-491 AAAPDGSE
+491 DGSE
-499 EETLPQDTEA
+499 EETLPQEA
-509 VQPVYS
+509 DAAQPVYS

-522 DNAICYL
+522 DDAITYL

-565 LSLSDVVENPVEDLQ
+565 LSLSDVVENPVEELQ

-655 TLNPLS
+655 ELSK

>member
-1 MSQREWKQKEM
+1 MAQKEWKREEM
-12 QQNREK
+12 K
-18 KGQNQGKNFRKK
+18 QNQGRTEQNQRKKVQKK
-30 TGYRAALA
+30 TGYRAVLA

-47 AALTACRTSP
+47 AALSACQKSP
-57 AEETAAQTQAADMTE
+57 AAETTAQTQAAEETE
-72 GAVSTALGTADRML
+72 GAVSTALGAADRVL
-86 EEDGVLYLKYRTE
+86 EENGMLYLKYRTE

-114 QFEKEDENSTF
+114 QFDTRDENSTF

-133 FDRMQAESGST
+133 FERIQAESGST
-144 QGTELYGLY
+144 QGTEFYGLY
-153 RLDLANGREEHL
+153 RLDLESGVEEHL

-191 IYALDENGK
+191 IYTLDENGK

-209 TIYGELPAGCSEL
+209 TIYGEIPAGCSEL

-231 EQLGYMPVQNE
+231 EQFGYMPVQNE
-242 NCLVIADVDGSHPKE
+242 TCLVIADVDGSHPRE

-284 TQCYRYEVADPKKRT
+284 TQCYRYEVSDPEKRT

-313 LDGYLYL
+313 QDGYLYL
-320 MENQASQTSTGKLS
+320 MENQASQISTGKYS
-334 FRRIAADAETDAS
+334 FKRIAADAKADAA
-347 ANAAAAQEPLF
+347 ANAAEAQNALF

-371 LYGNFYVTG
+371 MYGNFYVTG
-380 DRAYCQQFK
+380 NQAYCQQFK

-395 GEKTINNGAAGE
+395 GEKTLDDAAGGE
-407 VSLLEPVLFQSPIRE
+407 VTLLEPVLFQSPIRE
-422 LGHVEAESETLKS
+422 LGHVEAQSETLKS

-449 LVFDGEGDAVEA
+449 LLFDGEGDAVEA

-471 SVLSMART
+471 SVLSAART
-479 DSLNLDTEAAGD
+479 DSMNLDTEMSIDTAETD
-491 AAAPDGSE
+491 RSE
-499 EETLPQDTEA
+499 EEVLPQEA
-509 VQPVYS
+509 DAAQPIYS

-522 DNAICYL
+522 DDAITYL

-565 LSLSDVVENPVEDLQ
+565 LSLSDVVENPVEELQ

-655 TLNPLS
+655 ELSK

>member
-1 MSQREWKQKEM
+1 MAQKEWKREEM
-12 QQNREK
+12 K
-18 KGQNQGKNFRKK
+18 QNQGRTEQNQRKKVQKK
-30 TGYRAALA
+30 TGYRAVLA

-47 AALTACRTSP
+47 AALSACQKSP
-57 AEETAAQTQAADMTE
+57 AAETTAQTQAAEETE
-72 GAVSTALGTADRML
+72 GAVSTALGAADRVL
-86 EEDGVLYLKYRTE
+86 EENGMLYLKYRTE

-114 QFEKEDENSTF
+114 QFDTGDENSTF

-133 FDRMQAESGST
+133 FDRIQAESGST
-144 QGTELYGLY
+144 QGTEFYGLY
-153 RLDLANGREEHL
+153 RLDLESGVEEHL

-191 IYALDENGK
+191 IYTLDENGK

-209 TIYGELPAGCSEL
+209 TIYGEIPAGCSEL

-231 EQLGYMPVQNE
+231 EQFGYMPVQNE
-242 NCLVIADVDGSHPKE
+242 TCLVIADVDGSHPRE

-284 TQCYRYEVADPKKRT
+284 TQCYRYEVSDPEKRT

-313 LDGYLYL
+313 QDGYLYL
-320 MENQASQTSTGKLS
+320 MENQASQISTGKYS
-334 FRRIAADAETDAS
+334 FKRIAADAKADAA
-347 ANAAAAQEPLF
+347 ANAAEAQNALF

-371 LYGNFYVTG
+371 MYGNFYVTG
-380 DRAYCQQFK
+380 NQAYCQQFK

-395 GEKTINNGAAGE
+395 GEKTLDDAASGE
-407 VSLLEPVLFQSPIRE
+407 VTLLESVLFQSPIRE
-422 LGHVEAESETLKS
+422 LGHVEAQSETLKS

-471 SVLSMART
+471 SVLSAART
-479 DSLNLDTEAAGD
+479 DSMNLDTEMSIDTAET
-491 AAAPDGSE
+491 DGSE
-499 EETLPQDTEA
+499 EEVLPQEA
-509 VQPVYS
+509 DAAQPIYS

-522 DNAICYL
+522 DDAITYL

-565 LSLSDVVENPVEDLQ
+565 LSLSDVVENPVEELQ

-655 TLNPLS
+655 ELSK

>member
-1 MSQREWKQKEM
+1 MAQKEWKREEM
-12 QQNREK
+12 K
-18 KGQNQGKNFRKK
+18 QNQGRTEQNQRKKVQKK
-30 TGYRAALA
+30 TGYRAVLA

-47 AALTACRTSP
+47 AALSACKKSP
-57 AEETAAQTQAADMTE
+57 AAETTAQTQAAEETE
-72 GAVSTALGTADRML
+72 GAVSTALGAADRVL
-86 EEDGVLYLKYRTE
+86 EENGMLYLKYRTE

-114 QFEKEDENSTF
+114 QFDTGDENSTF

-133 FDRMQAESGST
+133 FDRIQAESGST
-144 QGTELYGLY
+144 QGTEFYGLY
-153 RLDLANGREEHL
+153 RLDLESGVEEHL

-191 IYALDENGK
+191 IYTLDENGK

-209 TIYGELPAGCSEL
+209 TIYGEIPAGCSEL

-231 EQLGYMPVQNE
+231 EQFGYMPVQNE
-242 NCLVIADVDGSHPKE
+242 TCLVIADVDGNHPRE

-284 TQCYRYEVADPKKRT
+284 TQCYRYEVSDPEKRT

-313 LDGYLYL
+313 QDGYLYL
-320 MENQASQTSTGKLS
+320 MENQASQISTGKFS
-334 FRRIAADAETDAS
+334 FKRIAADAKADAA
-347 ANAAAAQEPLF
+347 ANAAEAQNALF

-363 PGMTNDFS
+363 PGMTNDFYM
-371 LYGNFYVTG
+371 YGNFYVTG
-380 DRAYCQQFK
+380 NQAYCQQFK

-395 GEKTINNGAAGE
+395 GEKTLDDAAGGE
-407 VSLLEPVLFQSPIRE
+407 VTLLEPVLFQSPIRE
-422 LGHVEAESETLKS
+422 LGHVEAQSETLKS

-471 SVLSMART
+471 SVLSAART
-479 DSLNLDTEAAGD
+479 DSMNLDTEMSIDTAES
-491 AAAPDGSE
+491 DGSE
-499 EETLPQDTEA
+499 EETLPQEA
-509 VQPVYS
+509 DAAQPVYS

-522 DNAICYL
+522 DDAITYL

-565 LSLSDVVENPVEDLQ
+565 LSLSDVVENPVEELQ

-655 TLNPLS
+655 ELSK

>member
-1 MSQREWKQKEM
+1 MAQKEWKREEM
-12 QQNREK
+12 K
-18 KGQNQGKNFRKK
+18 QNQGRTEQNQRKKVQKK
-30 TGYRAALA
+30 TGYRAVLA
-38 ASMFLIAAS
+38 VSMFLIAAS
-47 AALTACRTSP
+47 AALSACQKSP
-57 AEETAAQTQAADMTE
+57 AAETTAQTQAAEETE
-72 GAVSTALGTADRML
+72 GAVSTALGAADRVL
-86 EEDGVLYLKYRTE
+86 EENGMLYLKYRTE

-114 QFEKEDENSTF
+114 QFDTGDENSTF

-133 FDRMQAESGST
+133 FDRIQAESGST
-144 QGTELYGLY
+144 QGTEFYGLY
-153 RLDLANGREEHL
+153 RLDLESGVEEHL

-191 IYALDENGK
+191 IYTLDENGK

-209 TIYGELPAGCSEL
+209 TIYGEIPAGCSEL

-231 EQLGYMPVQNE
+231 EQFGYMPVQNE
-242 NCLVIADVDGSHPKE
+242 TCLVIADVDGNHPRE

-284 TQCYRYEVADPKKRT
+284 TQCYRYEVSDPEKRT

-313 LDGYLYL
+313 QDGYLYL
-320 MENQASQTSTGKLS
+320 MENQASQISTGKFS
-334 FRRIAADAETDAS
+334 FKRIAADAKADAA
-347 ANAAAAQEPLF
+347 ANAAEAQNALF

-363 PGMTNDFS
+363 PGMTNDFYM
-371 LYGNFYVTG
+371 YGNFYVTG
-380 DRAYCQQFK
+380 NQAYCQQFK

-395 GEKTINNGAAGE
+395 GEKTLDDAAGGE
-407 VSLLEPVLFQSPIRE
+407 VTLLEPVLFQSPIRE
-422 LGHVEAESETLKS
+422 LGHVEAQSETLKS

-471 SVLSMART
+471 SVLSAART
-479 DSLNLDTEAAGD
+479 DSMNLDTEMSIDTAES
-491 AAAPDGSE
+491 DGSE
-499 EETLPQDTEA
+499 EETLPQEA
-509 VQPVYS
+509 DAAQPVYS

-522 DNAICYL
+522 DDAITYL

-565 LSLSDVVENPVEDLQ
+565 LSLSDVVENPVEELQ

-655 TLNPLS
+655 ELSK

>member
-1 MSQREWKQKEM
+1 MAQKEWKREEM
-12 QQNREK
+12 K
-18 KGQNQGKNFRKK
+18 QNQGRTEQNQRKKVQKK
-30 TGYRAALA
+30 TGYRAVLA

-47 AALTACRTSP
+47 AALSACKKSP
-57 AEETAAQTQAADMTE
+57 AAETTAQTQAAEETE
-72 GAVSTALGTADRML
+72 GAVSTALGAADRVL
-86 EEDGVLYLKYRTE
+86 EENGMLYLKYRTE

-114 QFEKEDENSTF
+114 QFDTRDENSTF

-133 FDRMQAESGST
+133 FERIQAESGST
-144 QGTELYGLY
+144 QGTEFYGLY
-153 RLDLANGREEHL
+153 RLDLESGVEEHL

-191 IYALDENGK
+191 IYTLDENGK

-209 TIYGELPAGCSEL
+209 TIYGEIPAGCSEL

-231 EQLGYMPVQNE
+231 EQFGYMPVQNE
-242 NCLVIADVDGSHPKE
+242 TCLVIADVDGSHPRE

-284 TQCYRYEVADPKKRT
+284 TQCYRYEVSDPEKRT

-313 LDGYLYL
+313 QDGYLYL
-320 MENQASQTSTGKLS
+320 MENQASQTSTGEFLFK
-334 FRRIAADAETDAS
+334 RIAADAKADAA
-347 ANAAAAQEPLF
+347 ANAAEAQNALF

-371 LYGNFYVTG
+371 MYGNFYVTG
-380 DRAYCQQFK
+380 NQAYCQQFK

-395 GEKTINNGAAGE
+395 GEKTLDDAAGGE
-407 VSLLEPVLFQSPIRE
+407 ATLLEPVLFQSPIRE
-422 LGHVEAESETLKS
+422 LGHVEAQSETLKS

-471 SVLSMART
+471 SVLSAART
-479 DSLNLDTEAAGD
+479 DSMNLDTEMSIDTAET
-491 AAAPDGSE
+491 DGSE
-499 EETLPQDTEA
+499 EEVLPQEA
-509 VQPVYS
+509 DAAQPIYS

-522 DNAICYL
+522 DDAITYL

-565 LSLSDVVENPVEDLQ
+565 LSLSDVVENPVEELQ

-614 ESPFYLSE
+614 ESPFYLSR

-655 TLNPLS
+655 ALSK

>member
-1 MSQREWKQKEM
+1 MTQKEWKQEEM
-12 QQNREK
+12 K
-18 KGQNQGKNFRKK
+18 QNQGRTEQNQRKKVRKK
-30 TGYRAALA
+30 TGYRAVLA

-47 AALTACRTSP
+47 AALSACKKSP
-57 AEETAAQTQAADMTE
+57 AAETAAQTQAAEKTE
-72 GAVSTALGTADRML
+72 DAVSTALGSADRML
-86 EEDGVLYLKYRTE
+86 EENGMLYLKYRTE

-114 QFEKEDENSTF
+114 QFDKADENSTF

-153 RLDLANGREEHL
+153 RLDLESGEEEHL

-191 IYALDENGK
+191 IYTLDENGK

-209 TIYGELPAGCSEL
+209 TIYGEIPAGCSEL

-231 EQLGYMPVQNE
+231 EQFGYMPVQNE
-242 NCLVIADVDGSHPKE
+242 TCLVIADADGSHPRE

-284 TQCYRYEVADPKKRT
+284 TQCYRYEVSDPEKRT

-313 LDGYLYL
+313 QDGYLYL
-320 MENQASQTSTGKLS
+320 MENQASQISTGKHS
-334 FRRIAADAETDAS
+334 FKRIAADVEADAA
-347 ANAAAAQEPLF
+347 ANAAEAQNALF

-371 LYGNFYVTG
+371 MYGNFYVTG
-380 DRAYCQQFK
+380 NQAYCQQFK

-395 GEKTINNGAAGE
+395 GEKTLDAAAGGE
-407 VSLLEPVLFQSPIRE
+407 VTLLEPVLFQSPIRE
-422 LGHVEAESETLKS
+422 LGHVEAQSETLKS

-449 LVFDGEGDAVEA
+449 LVFDGENDAVEA

-471 SVLSMART
+471 SVLSAART
-479 DSLNLDTEAAGD
+479 DAMNLDTEMSGD
-491 AAAPDGSE
+491 TA
-499 EETLPQDTEA
+499 
-509 VQPVYS
+509 QPVYS

-522 DNAICYL
+522 DNAITYL

-565 LSLSDVVENPVEDLQ
+565 LSLSDVVENPVEELQ

-655 TLNPLS
+655 ELSK

>member
-1 MSQREWKQKEM
+1 MAQKEWKREEM
-12 QQNREK
+12 K
-18 KGQNQGKNFRKK
+18 QNQGRTEQNQRKKVQKK
-30 TGYRAALA
+30 TGYRAVLA

-47 AALTACRTSP
+47 AALSACQKSP
-57 AEETAAQTQAADMTE
+57 AAETTAQTQAAEETE
-72 GAVSTALGTADRML
+72 GAVSTALGAADRVL
-86 EEDGVLYLKYRTE
+86 EENGMLYLKYRTE

-114 QFEKEDENSTF
+114 QFDTGDENSTF

-133 FDRMQAESGST
+133 FDRIQAESGST
-144 QGTELYGLY
+144 QGTEFYGLY
-153 RLDLANGREEHL
+153 RLDLESGVEEHL

-191 IYALDENGK
+191 IYTLDENGK

-209 TIYGELPAGCSEL
+209 TIYGEIPAGCSEL

-231 EQLGYMPVQNE
+231 EQFGYMPVQNE
-242 NCLVIADVDGSHPKE
+242 TCLVIADVDGSHPRE

-284 TQCYRYEVADPKKRT
+284 TQCYRYEVSDPEKRT

-313 LDGYLYL
+313 QDGYLYL
-320 MENQASQTSTGKLS
+320 MENQASQISTGKFS
-334 FRRIAADAETDAS
+334 FKRIAADAKADAA
-347 ANAAAAQEPLF
+347 ANAAEAQNALF

-371 LYGNFYVTG
+371 MYGNFYVTG
-380 DRAYCQQFK
+380 NQAYCQQFK

-395 GEKTINNGAAGE
+395 GEKTLDDAASGE
-407 VSLLEPVLFQSPIRE
+407 VTLLEPVLFQSPIRE
-422 LGHVEAESETLKS
+422 LGHVEAQSETLKS

-471 SVLSMART
+471 SVLSAART
-479 DSLNLDTEAAGD
+479 DSMNLDTEMSIDTAET
-491 AAAPDGSE
+491 DGSE
-499 EETLPQDTEA
+499 EEVLPQEA
-509 VQPVYS
+509 DAAQPIYS

-522 DNAICYL
+522 DDAITYL

-565 LSLSDVVENPVEDLQ
+565 LSLSDVVENPVEELQ

-655 TLNPLS
+655 ELSK